1 MSKLMENAQSVLQLV
16 EEYGRNC
23 AEFGCYGPALENIRA
38 AVQELER
45 DAARYRWLRDGNSIQ
60 IFGVHECWTT
70 SHRLDIVV
78 DTLMTKT
85 NEGDV
90 K

>member
-1 MSKLMENAQSVLQLV
+1 MSKLMELV
-16 EEYGRNC
+16 EEYG
-23 AEFGCYGPALENIRA
+23 ALMVGYAFGGKLSDGDPVLAKIRD
-38 AVQELER
+38 AVQELAM
-45 DAARYRWLRDGNSIQ
+45 DAARYRWLRDGNSIK
-60 IFGVHECWTT
+60 IFGVHERWTT

-85 NEGDV
+85 NEGDA